1 MKEIISILCIVVG
14 VGFGVFG
21 RKCSTSPDKPNPSP
35 EPTALPSPTPEPCPT
50 PTPVPEPR
58 PTVFYAP
65 DFALVNTP
73 FTVSLCEPF
82 EFNVALTVD
91 DKPVGTFGKGP
102 QCMQVIV
109 PGFSGLGKR
118 VLKAKDYSK
127 VITIFDATIFTAK

>member
-1 MKEIISILCIVVG
+1 MMESVIAILGVVAAIVLG
-14 VGFGVFG
+14 LAS
-21 RKCSTSPDKPNPSP
+21 KCSRSAPQP
-35 EPTALPSPTPEPCPT
+35 EPTPSPSPSPTPEPCPT

-91 DKPVGTFGKGP
+91 GKPVGTFGKGP
-102 QCMQVIV
+102 QCMQIIV

-118 VLKAKDYSK
+118 TLKAKDYSK
-127 VITIFDATIFTAK
+127 VITIFDATIFTPK

>member
-1 MKEIISILCIVVG
+1 METFLAIL
-14 VGFGVFG
+14 GFLGAIL
-21 RKCSTSPDKPNPSP
+21 STCTGKPASPVPSP
-35 EPTALPSPTPEPCPT
+35 EPTALPTPEPTPTPEPK
-50 PTPVPEPR
+50 

-91 DKPVGTFGKGP
+91 GKPLGTFGSGP

-118 VLKAKDYSK
+118 VLKAKNYSK
-127 VITIFDATIFTAK
+127 IITIFDATTFTPK